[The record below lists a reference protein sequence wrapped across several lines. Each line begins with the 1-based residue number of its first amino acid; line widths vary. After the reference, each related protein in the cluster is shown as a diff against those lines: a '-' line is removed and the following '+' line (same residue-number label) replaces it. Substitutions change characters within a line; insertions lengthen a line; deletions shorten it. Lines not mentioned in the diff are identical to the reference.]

1 MLGGTL
7 GAATQASPQNL
18 QSNKPSVLVVGA
30 GLIGSSVAMH
40 LAKKGCH
47 VQVLEAAEPASGASG
62 KSWAWLNANRKQPV
76 RFRVVSLAAIQQLQ
90 YRNFFKS

>member
-7 GAATQASPQNL
+7 GGVTQASPQNM
-18 QSNKPSVLVVGA
+18 QQDKPSVLVVGA

-47 VQVLEAAEPASGASG
+47 VQVLEAIKPASGM
-62 KSWAWLNANRKQPV
+62 AN
-76 RFRVVSLAAIQQLQ
+76 LC
-90 YRNFFKS
+90 YDG